1 MSVRFSIPDMRRNG
15 VLSIQYIFGG
25 GIDFRVFNL
34 FQSSLKNTIFR
45 YLFIEHKHL
54 QTILSVQSPKLHQAE
69 HLIMDYIFVVNGLN
83 RDIHRK

>member
-25 GIDFRVFNL
+25 GIDFRVNL
-34 FQSSLKNTIFR
+34 FQSSLKNIEI
-45 YLFIEHKHL
+45 YISLFIEHKLL

-69 HLIMDYIFVVNGLN
+69 HLIMDCIFVVNGLN